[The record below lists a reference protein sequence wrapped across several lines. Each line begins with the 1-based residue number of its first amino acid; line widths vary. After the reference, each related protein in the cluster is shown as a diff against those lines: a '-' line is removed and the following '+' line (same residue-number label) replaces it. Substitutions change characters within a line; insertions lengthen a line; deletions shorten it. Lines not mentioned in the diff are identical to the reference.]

1 MPETTVYIALGANL
15 GDRRGNLIDAISQL
29 RRKMRIEAVSSVYET
44 EPAYVADQ
52 PLYLN
57 MVLRARVDSQ
67 QLPPGELLRFLQ
79 SIERR
84 LGRVREGAVRFGPRP
99 IDLDILLYGDK
110 RVDQPDLT
118 IPHPRLAERAFVLA
132 PLAEIAPDLKLP
144 GHNQTVADLAAR
156 VDGQGKVVRAEKGL
170 SARLVRDVQ
179 EEPPGARLSLSRAGV
194 TGLRRIV
201 RLRGEQGDDL
211 FYAEMDLFVELR
223 PDRKGAHM
231 SRFSDTVEEVLAE
244 VSQERVPTL
253 ESLAE
258 RVASQ
263 LIAGQKASRSDV
275 HIRAQFP
282 LERRAPVSGKLT
294 QEIYTLIGLAAATPS
309 RAVQLVGVEAE
320 GMMACP
326 CAQDMIGSYARDRL
340 LEAGFSDADADRALS
355 VVPLATHNQR
365 GRGTLLLGAASG
377 RVNAQD
383 LVGIVEGAMSSENY
397 DLLKRPDELFVVAKA
412 HRHPRFV
419 EDAVR
424 EMIYSAIEQYPDLP
438 DDAFVLS
445 RQVNLETIHK
455 HDVQA
460 ERSGT
465 VGELR
470 RELGGGDPASPH
482 TTLDAWLRM
491 RLQP

>member
-1 MPETTVYIALGANL
+1 VA
-15 GDRRGNLIDAISQL
+15 
-29 RRKMRIEAVSSVYET
+29 
-44 EPAYVADQ
+44 EPH
-52 PLYLN
+52 
-57 MVLRARVDSQ
+57 
-67 QLPPGELLRFLQ
+67 
-79 SIERR
+79 
-84 LGRVREGAVRFGPRP
+84 
-99 IDLDILLYGDK
+99 
-110 RVDQPDLT
+110 LT

-132 PLAEIAPDLKLP
+132 PLAEIAPDLMLP
-144 GHNQTVADLAAR
+144 GHDQTVAELAAR
-156 VDGQGKVVRAEKGL
+156 VNGHGKVVRAEKGL
-170 SARLVRDVQ
+170 AWRLARDVQ
-179 EEPPGARLSLSRAGV
+179 EEPPSARLSLSRAGV

-201 RLRGEQGDDL
+201 RLRGDARDDL

-253 ESLAE
+253 ESLAA
-258 RVASQ
+258 RVARQ
-263 LIAGQKASRSDV
+263 LIAGQKAARSDV

-282 LERRAPVSGKLT
+282 LERHAPVSGKLT
-294 QEIYTLIGLAAATPS
+294 QEIYTLIGIAAATES
-309 RAVQLVGVEAE
+309 QTVQLVGVEAE

-326 CAQDMIGSYARDRL
+326 CAQDMISTYARDRL
-340 LEAGFSDADADRALS
+340 LEAGFEEADADRALS

-365 GRGTLLLGAASG
+365 GRGTLLVGMDSAP
-377 RVNAQD
+377 VNAQD
-383 LVGIVEGAMSSENY
+383 MVGIVEGAMSSENY

-424 EMIYSAIEQYPDLP
+424 EMIFAVVEQYPDLP
-438 DDAFVLS
+438 DGAFVLA

-465 VGELR
+465 IGELR
-470 RELGGGDPASPH
+470 RELAGEDYVSPH
-482 TTLDAWLRM
+482 TTLDMWLRSQ
-491 RLQP
+491 LQPEATI